1 MRCPSKSQSR
11 SCVKVKVT
19 RETSTTFPTNTHTM
33 ADDPR
38 SIRTVYDAAEQK
50 RAVLENSPY
59 DSPAF
64 EESLLAALT
73 LYEECLTIADRISL
87 FSPNESLEDIS
98 SNDLQ
103 FLLLHLR
110 VADLCMRING
120 QNRKETLHAAQR
132 HYEQYLKL
140 LDSYDILEKSDVNM
154 LEAYRESPD
163 TFSTAQTKDPAT
175 KRDIK
180 IRRFKEEKTLKDK
193 LDYLRRNPSVL
204 QNDDDAYRELQLT
217 NLAYNTHQTFA
228 SLESI
233 GQELHIL
240 SLRPPGPPVDYSQ
253 QRPEDAR
260 DRGRTSDG
268 FSERLDSQH
277 LSAGMKG
284 PLLDSKGKP
293 LRPFTLLGS
302 KRQEFGDGVFRPDHN
317 LPTMSIDEY
326 LEEERKRGGI
336 IEGGGEKSGIKPQVD
351 EDDYELADRETMKAR
366 EWDEYVEANPKGS
379 GNTINRG

>member
-1 MRCPSKSQSR
+1 
-11 SCVKVKVT
+11 
-19 RETSTTFPTNTHTM
+19 M

-38 SIRTVYDAAEQK
+38 SIRAVYDEAEQK
-50 RAVLENSPY
+50 RAILENSPY
-59 DSPAF
+59 NSDAF
-64 EESLLAALT
+64 QDSLLAALT
-73 LYEECLTIADRISL
+73 LYEQCLSIADRISL
-87 FSPNESLEDIS
+87 FSPNEFLEDITS
-98 SNDLQ
+98 ADLQ
-103 FLLLHLR
+103 FLLLHFR
-110 VADLCMRING
+110 IAEMCMRING
-120 QNRKETLHAAQR
+120 PNRKDTLHAAQR

-140 LDSYDILEKSDVNM
+140 LDSYDILEKSDANM
-154 LEAYRESPD
+154 LEAYRESPN

-180 IRRFKEEKTLKDK
+180 IRRFKEEKTLKQK
-193 LDYLRRNPSVL
+193 LEYLRKNPSVL
-204 QNDDDAYRELQLT
+204 SNDDDAYRELQLT
-217 NLAYNTHQTFA
+217 NLAYCTHQTFA

-240 SLRPPGPPVDYSQ
+240 SLAPPGPPPDYSQ
-253 QRPEDAR
+253 KRPEDLR
-260 DRGRTSDG
+260 DRDRTSDG

-302 KRQEFGDGVFRPDHN
+302 ARQDVADGVFRPSHT

-351 EDDYELADRETMKAR
+351 EDDYEIADRETMKAR

>member
-1 MRCPSKSQSR
+1 MRIPLSSLGSIICKSSHL
-11 SCVKVKVT
+11 VIFT
-19 RETSTTFPTNTHTM
+19 ANTIKM
-33 ADDPR
+33 ADEPR
-38 SIRTVYDAAEQK
+38 SIRAVYDDAEQK
-50 RAVLENSPY
+50 RAILENSPY
-59 DSPAF
+59 NSPAF
-64 EESLLAALT
+64 QDSLLAALT
-73 LYEECLTIADRISL
+73 LFEQCLSIADRISL
-87 FSPNESLEDIS
+87 FSTNESLEDIAS
-98 SNDLQ
+98 ADLQ
-103 FLLLHLR
+103 FLALHYR
-110 VADLCMRING
+110 IADLCMRING

-140 LDSYDILEKSDVNM
+140 LDSYDILEKSDANM

-180 IRRFKEEKTLKDK
+180 IRRFKEEKSLKQK
-193 LDYLRRNPSVL
+193 LEYLRKNPSVL
-204 QNDDDAYRELQLT
+204 ANDDDTYRELQLT
-217 NLAYNTHQTFA
+217 NLAYCTHQTFA

-240 SLRPPGPPVDYSQ
+240 SLAPPGPPPDYSQ
-253 QRPEDAR
+253 PRPEDAR
-260 DRGRTSDG
+260 DRDRKSDG

-284 PLLDSKGKP
+284 PLLDSSGKP

-302 KRQEFGDGVFRPDHN
+302 RRQEVSEGVFRPDHS

-326 LEEERKRGGI
+326 LDEERKRGGI

-351 EDDYELADRETMKAR
+351 EDDYEISDKATMKAR